1 MSSHHRIAII
11 GTGFAGLGMA
21 IRLKEEGIHDFVVLE
36 RAEDVGGTWRANTY
50 PGCACDVPS
59 HLYSFSFALNPDWS
73 RTYSPQP
80 EIWDYLRD
88 CSRRFG
94 VEPHIRYRHDVAGA
108 AWDEDEQV
116 WRLDTSQGPLTA
128 QVLIAGMGPL
138 AEPSFPDIPGLDSFE
153 GSAFHSA
160 EWDHDH
166 DLTGERV
173 AVIGTGASAIQLVPQ
188 IQPKVSS
195 LKVFQRTPPW
205 VMPHSDRPITSFER
219 RLYRLFPPAQRLV
232 RSLVY
237 WGRELLVP
245 GFVKDQRLMKVPEL
259 LARRHLQKQVPDPDL
274 RAKVTPDYM
283 IGCKRILPSNK
294 WYPALMQPNVEL
306 VTGGIREVK
315 AHSIVAADGSEHEV
329 DTIVFGTGFHVTDMP
344 IGQKVR
350 GRGGRLLDDAWKGS
364 PQAYLGATIAGFPNL
379 FTLIGPNT
387 GLGHNSMVFMIES
400 QLGYVLGALR
410 HMERNGLAAID
421 VRREAQDAYNAE
433 IQARM
438 PGTVWMSGCASWY
451 IDENGRNTTIWPD
464 FTWKFRRRT
473 AAFDPAQY
481 EVVQPAPER
490 VPAAA

>member
-1 MSSHHRIAII
+1 MSSHHRIAIV

-21 IRLKEEGIHDFVVLE
+21 IRLKQEGVHDFVVLE
-36 RAEDVGGTWRANTY
+36 RAGDVGGTWRANTY

-88 CSRRFG
+88 CSRRYG
-94 VEPHIRYRHDVAGA
+94 VEPHIRYGHDVTSAG
-108 AWDEDEQV
+108 WDDREQL
-116 WRLDTSQGPLTA
+116 WRLDTSQGPVTA

-138 AEPSFPDIPGLDSFE
+138 AEPSFPDIPGLDGFE
-153 GSAFHSA
+153 GAAFHSA
-160 EWDHDH
+160 EWDHEH

-173 AVIGTGASAIQLVPQ
+173 AVIGTGASAIQLVPK
-188 IQPKVSS
+188 IQPDVAS

-205 VMPHSDRPITSFER
+205 VMPHSDRPITGFER

-232 RSLVY
+232 RALVY

-259 LARRHLQKQVPDPDL
+259 LARRHLKSQVPDPEL
-274 RAKVTPDYM
+274 RAKVTPDYT

-294 WYPALMQPNVEL
+294 WYPAITEPNVDV
-306 VTGGIREVK
+306 VTDGIREVK
-315 AHSIVAADGSEHEV
+315 AHSIVTTDGAEHEV
-329 DTIVFGTGFHVTDMP
+329 DSIVFGTGFHVTDMP

-350 GRGGRLLDDAWKGS
+350 GRGGMLLDDAWKGS
-364 PQAYLGATIAGFPNL
+364 PQAYLGVTVSGFPNL

-400 QLGYVLGALR
+400 QLSYVLGALR
-410 HMERNGLAAID
+410 HMEQRGLAAVE

-464 FTWKFRRRT
+464 FTWKFRQRT
-473 AAFDPAQY
+473 ASFDPARY
-481 EVVQPAPER
+481 ELIQPAPER

>member
-94 VEPHIRYRHDVAGA
+94 VEPHIRYRHDVANA

-138 AEPSFPDIPGLDSFE
+138 AEPALPDVPGLDSFE
-153 GSAFHSA
+153 GAAFHSA
-160 EWDHDH
+160 EWDHEH

-173 AVIGTGASAIQLVPQ
+173 AVVGTGASAIQLVPQ
-188 IQPKVSS
+188 IQPKVAS

-205 VMPHSDRPITSFER
+205 VMPHSDRPITNVER

-245 GFVKDQRLMKVPEL
+245 GFVKDQRLMKVPEF
-259 LARRHLQKQVPDPDL
+259 LARRHLQKQVADPDL
-274 RAKVTPDYM
+274 RAKVTPEYT

-315 AHSIVAADGSEHEV
+315 PRSIVAADGSEHEV

-344 IGQKVR
+344 IGQKVQ
-350 GRGGRLLDDAWKGS
+350 GRGGMLLDDAWEGS
-364 PQAYLGATIAGFPNL
+364 PQAYLGVTIAGFPNL

-400 QLGYVLGALR
+400 QLSYVLGALR

-421 VRREAQDAYNAE
+421 VRREVQDAYNAE

-481 EVVQPAPER
+481 EVIQPAPER
-490 VPAAA
+490 MPAAA